1 MESHVRQIVTFL
13 ALLIFLSAISNALLQ
28 VTHSVGGGLYMP
40 LFMWTPGLAAL
51 ITCVVYRRDVSSLGW
66 GWHSVRHKA
75 YGYLLPLIYIVPVY
89 VVTWIAIR
97 SSFDSGSFVAES
109 AGTVH
114 FPQSPRLATFGVY
127 LPLALTFGIL
137 TRFANTL
144 GEELGWRGYL
154 LPLLTERF
162 GFRPAAFMTGGIWAL
177 WHYPLLLLP
186 GFITKPKSA
195 MEMTFFTGMVIGL
208 SFVIGWLRM
217 KTQSIWP
224 CVLLHAAHNGFL
236 QTVFDPLTAPVG
248 KAHFITT
255 EFGPGLML
263 TVILVGLA
271 LALRKKPAAEEQRA

>member
-1 MESHVRQIVTFL
+1 VS
-13 ALLIFLSAISNALLQ
+13 
-28 VTHSVGGGLYMP
+28 

-51 ITCVVYRRDVSSLGW
+51 ITCAVYRRDVSSLGW
-66 GWHSVRHKA
+66 GWHPIRLKA
-75 YGYLLPLIYIVPVY
+75 LGYLLPLIYIAPVY
-89 VVTWIAIR
+89 VVTWLAIR
-97 SSFDSGSFVAES
+97 GSFGLAPFLAES
-109 AGTVH
+109 ASTVH

-127 LPLALTFGIL
+127 LPLVLTFGIL
-137 TRFANTL
+137 AKFANTL

-154 LPLLTERF
+154 LPLLTDRF
-162 GFRPAAFMTGGIWAL
+162 GFRPAAFVTGIIWAL
-177 WHYPLLLLP
+177 RHYPLLMLP
-186 GFITKPKSA
+186 GFSTRPKSA
-195 MEMTFFTGMVIGL
+195 MEMSFFTGMVIGL

-271 LALRKKPAAEEQRA
+271 LTLAKSTDVFTNRCPFRSIVN